1 MYLFGSVPKAAERA
15 RLFNRQTINS
25 TTMKSKRI
33 ALILLA
39 LLFAAH
45 SSLIA
50 QEKKMTRKEKEA
62 AWRAA
67 RLKKRA
73 QEKREEMH
81 NDSIAFMQA
90 INAVKNGS
98 WALEASNITFD
109 NGVTR
114 FVTESTNFVSVN
126 DGQGTVQTA
135 FNNSNINSP
144 NGLGGITLEGR
155 VSGEDM
161 RTDKEG
167 NIYLSYNILS
177 ADISATVSVVITA
190 YTNQATATV
199 SPNFSSRQMTMNGYI
214 YPYATAGIIEGSSG
228 YY

>member
-1 MYLFGSVPKAAERA
+1 
-15 RLFNRQTINS
+15 
-25 TTMKSKRI
+25 MKSKRI
-33 ALILLA
+33 LFISLA
-39 LLFAAH
+39 LLFAMQA
-45 SSLIA
+45 SIVA

-62 AWRAA
+62 AWRAE

-73 QEKREEMH
+73 QEEREEMH
-81 NDSIAFMQA
+81 NDSVVFMQA
-90 INAVKNGS
+90 INAVRSGS
-98 WALEASNITFD
+98 WALEASNVTFD

-126 DGQGTVQTA
+126 DGEGTVQTA

-155 VSGEDM
+155 VSGEEIT
-161 RTDKEG
+161 TDKEG
-167 NIYLSYNILS
+167 NIYLNYSIQG

-199 SPNFSSRQMTMNGYI
+199 NPNFSSRQMTLSGYI
-214 YPYATAGIIEGSSG
+214 YPYDNAGIIEGTSG

>member
-1 MYLFGSVPKAAERA
+1 
-15 RLFNRQTINS
+15 
-25 TTMKSKRI
+25 MKSKRI
-33 ALILLA
+33 LFISLA
-39 LLFAAH
+39 LFFAMQA
-45 SSLIA
+45 SIVA

-62 AWRAA
+62 AWRAE

-73 QEKREEMH
+73 QEEREEMH
-81 NDSIAFMQA
+81 NDSVVFMQA
-90 INAVKNGS
+90 INAVRSGS
-98 WALEASNITFD
+98 WALEASNVTFD

-126 DGQGTVQTA
+126 NGEGMVQTA

-155 VSGEDM
+155 VSGEEIT
-161 RTDKEG
+161 TDKEG
-167 NIYLSYNILS
+167 NIYLNYSIQG

-199 SPNFSSRQMTMNGYI
+199 NPNFSSRQMTLSGYI
-214 YPYATAGIIEGSSG
+214 HPYDNAGIIEGTSG